1 MIMKKE
7 FEKRILSS
15 VFIIPIS
22 LFFVLQGSVFFLF
35 FLGILF
41 LVTSY
46 EWIKM
51 IKKNQ
56 FILIKN
62 DNFKLIVMYISKE

>member
-1 MIMKKE
+1 MRKE

-15 VFIIPIS
+15 IFIISIA

-51 IKKNQ
+51 IKKINLSKLLEFSFSFFH
-56 FILIKN
+56 FIL
-62 DNFKLIVMYISKE
+62 LIN

>member
-1 MIMKKE
+1 MRKE

-15 VFIIPIS
+15 IFIIPIA

-51 IKKNQ
+51 IK
-56 FILIKN
+56 
-62 DNFKLIVMYISKE
+62 

>member
-15 VFIIPIS
+15 IFIIPIA
-22 LFFVLQGSVFFLF
+22 LFFILQGSVFFLF

-51 IKKNQ
+51 IKKINS
-56 FILIKN
+56 
-62 DNFKLIVMYISKE
+62 SKS